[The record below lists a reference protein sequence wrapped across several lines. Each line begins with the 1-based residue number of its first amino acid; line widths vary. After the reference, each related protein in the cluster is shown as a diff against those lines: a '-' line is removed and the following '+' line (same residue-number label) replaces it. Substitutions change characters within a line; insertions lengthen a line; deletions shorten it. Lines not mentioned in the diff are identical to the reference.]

1 MKLPSTSA
9 RCEHRPPDKYETLD
23 DLFAQAKHYAEWS
36 LREKGSV
43 WPALFI
49 LSLDDRP
56 AFFAWSHDFG
66 DEQSKDAFRDLCRC
80 FCMAHA
86 ATAAVLALE
95 TWVSCH
101 NVKPGAKREL
111 PKGAPMPSED
121 PDRREVITLLGETT
135 GHQAQMQIV
144 PIVRSDN
151 RKFFG
156 LGPADKM
163 DGYMADG
170 RFTPLLTPKLPD
182 VHMRELAKL
191 ALAAQGIKVAG
202 VVDTRL

>member
-1 MKLPSTSA
+1 MSKRESHFA
-9 RCEHRPPDKYETLD
+9 KCEHRPPAKYETLD
-23 DLFAQAKHYAEWS
+23 DLFAQAKHYSEWS

-66 DEQSKDAFRDLCRC
+66 DERSKDAFRDLCRL
-80 FCMAHA
+80 FCIAHA

-101 NVKPGAKREL
+101 SIKPGSNREL
-111 PKGAPMPSED
+111 PKDAPMPSED

-135 GHQAQMQIV
+135 GRASIYW
-144 PIVRSDN
+144 PGK
-151 RKFFG
+151 RKFRDDHTAKIRG
-156 LGPADKM
+156 
-163 DGYMADG
+163 
-170 RFTPLLTPKLPD
+170 TPLFRFHNL
-182 VHMRELAKL
+182 R
-191 ALAAQGIKVAG
+191 
-202 VVDTRL
+202 